1 MASCKYAILAEAEGE
16 RVYNGRLYPT
26 VAFYF
31 FGPNLN
37 FYSFSFLP
45 LSSQVFDD
53 IRIED
58 PRVTEFCNKTTEPSP
73 NAILLTCL
81 QRNYG
86 SDVQITQEINRT
98 ANNKNEFT
106 MTVGK
111 HTAKVVCKNK
121 REGKQL
127 ASQAI
132 LQVRSAGVLI
142 N

>member
-1 MASCKYAILAEAEGE
+1 MESLLLF
-16 RVYNGRLYPT
+16 RLHFNSY
-26 VAFYF
+26 
-31 FGPNLN
+31 L
-37 FYSFSFLP
+37 FL
-45 LSSQVFDD
+45 LKVFDD

-98 ANNKNEFT
+98 ANNKNEYK

-132 LQVRSAGVLI
+132 LQVSTSAED
-142 N
+142 